1 MNASWTSPVVPRV
14 WPVRSPRIARWATR
28 RSSSYTRGKSRS
40 MAPAWPWRSSSSN
53 SVTGWVS
60 GWAEL
65 GGFMWMGSVAFP
77 SCRPDRGDATRAL
90 AVPLCPR
97 DVRFRRRAAHH
108 GTARDPR
115 SRSRSPILEAAMR
128 TMIRNATR
136 LMFGLAVAATAACGG
151 GSDATA
157 PSGPPSPPAGGSVPG
172 GYNLTQVRTL
182 GNLGGGGSGLPVTF
196 VDGGGNQLVFQSGT
210 LIMGSDGAFDLT
222 VESTYQ
228 GSSVS

>member
-1 MNASWTSPVVPRV
+1 
-14 WPVRSPRIARWATR
+14 
-28 RSSSYTRGKSRS
+28 
-40 MAPAWPWRSSSSN
+40 
-53 SVTGWVS
+53 
-60 GWAEL
+60 
-65 GGFMWMGSVAFP
+65 
-77 SCRPDRGDATRAL
+77 
-90 AVPLCPR
+90 
-97 DVRFRRRAAHH
+97 
-108 GTARDPR
+108 
-115 SRSRSPILEAAMR
+115 
-128 TMIRNATR
+128 MIRNATR

-157 PSGPPSPPAGGSVPG
+157 PSGPPSPPAGGRVPG

-228 GSSVS
+228 GSSVSLRDYGHYEVAGANITFHSDRSTPRLSTGTISGNTMTAKSQFGGIPFEIDLVK